1 MTDPNPCRIIGV
13 LDDGVASLTPTALAY
28 IRQAEVIIGAE
39 RTLALFDGQFKPGA
53 HTFDLTGQL
62 KDVPGWVEA
71 ARETGLGLLH

>member
-28 IRQAEVIIGAE
+28 IRQADVIIGAE

-53 HTFDLTGQL
+53 RTFDLTGQL
-62 KDVPGWVEA
+62 KAVPGWVEA
-71 ARETGLGLLH
+71 AR